1 MSPERRFD
9 AARCDFEVTSKRPLA
24 GLEPVIEVL
33 LIRVAWL
40 LVIAWPC
47 LSGYVLR
54 TKFRVF
60 SQTSISVDDV
70 AMRLPRNVRDA
81 KHGCCCLLLRYIES
95 FRERQWHLPPPL
107 TLLHDRLTPL
117 VAA

>member
-9 AARCDFEVTSKRPLA
+9 VAHRDFEVTSKRPLA
-24 GLEPVIEVL
+24 GLELNIEVL
-33 LIRVAWL
+33 LICVAWL
-40 LVIAWPC
+40 RVIAWPC
-47 LSGYVLR
+47 LSGYALR

-81 KHGCCCLLLRYIES
+81 KHGCCCLAAALHRI
-95 FRERQWHLPPPL
+95 FRERQRHPPPL
-107 TLLHDRLTPL
+107 TLLHDRLTPA
-117 VAA
+117 VAT